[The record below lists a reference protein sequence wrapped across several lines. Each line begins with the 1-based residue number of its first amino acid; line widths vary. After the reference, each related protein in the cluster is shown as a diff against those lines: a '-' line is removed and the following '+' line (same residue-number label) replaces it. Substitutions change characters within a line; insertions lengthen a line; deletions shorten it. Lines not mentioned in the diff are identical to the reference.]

1 MFDPLERREASVSLF
16 STLLNLFIH
25 QPNPVMLSKTNRL
38 PSTTATAIIRFES
51 EINRKIKHLLRVMD
65 TVETVSDEGDK
76 LIVASAIR
84 EGKQLLKQVSAARKA
99 MTTPLQEEVKRW
111 IAKEKEVVAPIEE
124 AIQKADALIQEFN
137 AEVIARQKAL
147 LEEIAQEEQARLQQ
161 ENSDAEQIQQESQFK
176 RQIAVA
182 QHNTEGVRN
191 IWTFEVENLSQVPRE
206 YLMLDSQKIRE
217 AIRSG
222 ERSIPGLSIF
232 QKQQTIYR

>member
-1 MFDPLERREASVSLF
+1 
-16 STLLNLFIH
+16 
-25 QPNPVMLSKTNRL
+25 
-38 PSTTATAIIRFES
+38 
-51 EINRKIKHLLRVMD
+51 MD

-99 MTTPLQEEVKRW
+99 MTTPLQEEVRRW
-111 IAKEKEVVAPIEE
+111 IAKEKEVIAPIEE
-124 AIQKADALIQEFN
+124 AIQKADDLIQQFN

-182 QHNTEGVRN
+182 QHSTEGIRN
-191 IWTFEVENLSQVPRE
+191 IWTFEVENLLQVPME
-206 YLMLDSQKIRE
+206 YLMLDSQKVKE

-232 QKQQTIYR
+232 QKQQTVYR

>member
-1 MFDPLERREASVSLF
+1 
-16 STLLNLFIH
+16 
-25 QPNPVMLSKTNRL
+25 MLSKTNRL
-38 PSTTATAIIRFES
+38 PSTTATAIVRFEG

-76 LIVASAIR
+76 LIVSSAIR

-99 MTTPLQEEVKRW
+99 MTTPLQEEVRRW

-124 AIQKADALIQEFN
+124 AIQKADALIQQFN

-161 ENSDAEQIQQESQFK
+161 GNSNSEQVQQESQFK

-182 QHNTEGVRN
+182 QHSTEGIRN
-191 IWTFEVENLSQVPRE
+191 IWTFELDNLAQVPKE
-206 YLMLDSQKIRE
+206 YLMLDSQKIKE